1 MGCAG
6 DGGSSIPES
15 RMPQRSQ
22 FCRLAGCPAGLFLLE
37 RLRCSSWVAPRSA
50 PSGFAGDGAPSRLEP
65 RILRRC
71 RLAGRQVAP
80 RASPSVSPTI
90 RSAGRPAS
98 QIFRLRLVV
107 SQVAPGP
114 LTLRFCHWL
123 DLQVAPNLSP
133 LAGPAAR
140 FAGCPASL
148 RCWPRRRTNF
158 QVSLNFGSLG
168 VASVPIGR
176 LPYLSSPR
184 LRCCFAG
191 VSSASATAVGS
202 MMNPWPVSNFASSVR
217 AADESSRPIRSSF
230 SLLTLHAFSI
240 FAPLSAVGRLQIAEL
255 NRSRASCQV
264 GSAVHFPTGSP
275 TD

>member
-1 MGCAG
+1 MQLLGRPSFCTVRLCRRW
-6 DGGSSIPES
+6 SSES
-15 RMPQRSQ
+15 PRTSHPSAVPIGRPS
-22 FCRLAGCPAGLFLLE
+22 GCPACQSFGIADDPF
-37 RLRCSSWVAPRSA
+37 RRSPRFPDLPA
-50 PSGFAGDGAPSRLEP
+50 PSGGLPG
-65 RILRRC
+65 C
-71 RLAGRQVAP
+71 
-80 RASPSVSPTI
+80 
-90 RSAGRPAS
+90 
-98 QIFRLRLVV
+98 
-107 SQVAPGP
+107 PGP

-158 QVSLNFGSLG
+158 QVSLNLGSLG